1 MRPSL
6 HWKNMENLIFP
17 RKGGGIFEKLLD
29 FTEKFYIIL
38 LAIIV
43 IVTVIGNMV
52 PEFKISYNKKQ
63 ADLICEQYENIEN
76 MPTEEIMEK
85 AISDLNTISNNLKIF
100 LGVQIFAAVVSVIAS
115 IILFIPKT
123 MKDMIEENAA
133 RRSDDESLKIIGL
146 ARIVGVISFF
156 YTIKGIFSDYI
167 VWRDFM
173 NEVANIFTIMDG
185 ISNSLTF

>member
-1 MRPSL
+1 
-6 HWKNMENLIFP
+6 
-17 RKGGGIFEKLLD
+17 
-29 FTEKFYIIL
+29 
-38 LAIIV
+38 
-43 IVTVIGNMV
+43 
-52 PEFKISYNKKQ
+52 
-63 ADLICEQYENIEN
+63 

>member
-1 MRPSL
+1 MNQKST
-6 HWKNMENLIFP
+6 M
-17 RKGGGIFEKLLD
+17 
-29 FTEKFYIIL
+29 EKFYIIL

-43 IVTVIGNMV
+43 IVTIIGNMV
-52 PEFKISYNKKQ
+52 SKLGISYNIKQ
-63 ADLICEQYENIEN
+63 GDLTCEQYEN

-85 AISDLNTISNNLKIF
+85 EISDLETISNNLKCF
-100 LGVQIFAAVVSVIAS
+100 LGVQIFTAVVSFIAS

>member
-1 MRPSL
+1 MNQKST
-6 HWKNMENLIFP
+6 M
-17 RKGGGIFEKLLD
+17 
-29 FTEKFYIIL
+29 EKFYIIL

-85 AISDLNTISNNLKIF
+85 AISDLETISNNLKIF
-100 LGVQIFAAVVSVIAS
+100 LGVQIFAAVVSVITS

>member
-1 MRPSL
+1 MNQKST
-6 HWKNMENLIFP
+6 
-17 RKGGGIFEKLLD
+17 
-29 FTEKFYIIL
+29 TEKFYIIL

-133 RRSDDESLKIIGL
+133 RRSDDESLN
-146 ARIVGVISFF
+146 SFF